1 VSATFD
7 QDQRPQ
13 SDIDL
18 GKYNANPRGL
28 SLLQLVREDLAT
40 HDGAWLSEGFL
51 ALAVHRFGNWRM
63 SIYPKLLRAP
73 FSVLYR
79 VLERLVQWLCGIDL
93 PYTVQVGRRVR
104 IWHRGGMTISA
115 VRIGDD
121 VHIRQNVT
129 LGVRRRGDH
138 RWLRPVIG
146 DRCDIGAGAVIVG
159 GITVGDDSVIGANV
173 VLSESVPPGSI
184 VTVPKPVV
192 RQGRL
197 KRG

>member
-1 VSATFD
+1 MTATASD
-7 QDQRPQ
+7 PDRPK

-18 GKYNANPRGL
+18 GKHNLNPPG
-28 SLLQLVREDLAT
+28 STLLQLIREDLAT
-40 HDGAWLSEGFL
+40 HDGEWLSAGFL

-63 SIYPKLLRAP
+63 SIHPKLFRAP
-73 FSVLYR
+73 FSLIYR
-79 VLERLVQWLCGIDL
+79 LQEKLVQWLCGIDL

-115 VRIGDD
+115 IRIGDD
-121 VHIRQNVT
+121 THLRQNIT
-129 LGVRRRGDH
+129 MGVRRRGDH

-159 GITVGDDSVIGANV
+159 RITVSDDTVIGANV
-173 VLSESVPPGSI
+173 VLSESVPHGSI

-192 RQGRL
+192 RQRRL
-197 KRG
+197 ENE

>member
-1 VSATFD
+1 VSTALG
-7 QDQRPQ
+7 QQQRPQ
-13 SDIDL
+13 WDIDL
-18 GKYNANPRGL
+18 GKNNSNPPGI
-28 SLLQLVREDLAT
+28 SLLQLVCEDLAT
-40 HDGAWLSEGFL
+40 HDGEWLSEGFL

-63 SIYPKLLRAP
+63 GIRPRALRLP
-73 FSVLYR
+73 FSIVYR
-79 VLERLVQWLCGIDL
+79 VLGKFVQWCCGIDL

-115 VRIGDD
+115 IRIGDD
-121 VHIRQNVT
+121 VHVRQNVT
-129 LGVRRRGDH
+129 LGVRKRGDH

-184 VTVPKPVV
+184 VTVPKPVM
-192 RQGRL
+192 RQR
-197 KRG
+197 RPAHE